1 MTATGFTR
9 LVVLP
14 AENGLRLD
22 QFLAAVTR
30 LPRRAARRLIEAGE
44 VHRNQEPT
52 RIQSRILETGDVVDV
67 LKPRSELEARDPL
80 PVDPPSLL
88 YEDRW
93 LLVADKPAGVL
104 SQPAEHRHPTELSFD
119 QVLLLHLAARDGR
132 RPYLRLVHRLD
143 RLTSGAVVCA
153 RNPQALPPLT
163 RAWSDGRVD
172 RRYIAVVEGHPK
184 FEATD
189 IYRPIVRDSGQAWRF
204 RTGPQGQPAHTQVRV
219 LDRLSDDL
227 AVLECR
233 LLTGRTH
240 QVRVH
245 LSSIGLSVVGDRLYG
260 ARRPTLARRPLLH
273 AAALALPHP
282 HDGRPIRIL
291 SCPPDDFA
299 PFLKLDVMTALA
311 DALAAPS
318 AQP

>member
-1 MTATGFTR
+1 MSATDFTR

-14 AENGLRLD
+14 AEEGLRLD
-22 QFLAAVTR
+22 QFLAAATR
-30 LPRRAARRLIEAGE
+30 LPRRAARRLIEAGD
-44 VHRNQEPT
+44 VRRNQEPT
-52 RIQSRILETGDVVDV
+52 RILSRIVETGDVVDV
-67 LKPRSELEARDPL
+67 LRPGSDLEVRDPL
-80 PVDPPSLL
+80 PVDPPILL
-88 YEDRW
+88 HEDRW

-119 QVLLLHLAARDGR
+119 QVLLLYLAVRDGR

-184 FEATD
+184 FETTD
-189 IYRPIVRDSGQAWRF
+189 IHRPISRDPDHGWRF
-204 RTGPQGQPAHTQVRV
+204 RTGREGPPAHTEVRV
-219 LDRLSDDL
+219 LDRLTDDL

-245 LSSIGLSVVGDRLYG
+245 LSAIGHPVVGDRLYG
-260 ARRPTLARRPLLH
+260 ARRLKLARRPLLH

-282 HDGRPIRIL
+282 DDGRSILIL
-291 SCPPDDFA
+291 SRPPDDFA
-299 PFLKLDVMTALA
+299 PFLKPEVVTALS
-311 DALAAPS
+311 DAVAAAS
-318 AQP
+318 TNL